1 MRGSS
6 AVARALSALGAL
18 LLLFGTL
25 PGCSRTDPAP
35 KDVTLATQ
43 RPARDDAAAKLEA
56 ARAACTEETKRKG
69 IASVVGILWRLRPG
83 ASNEDFVAC
92 MKARG
97 YEVPS

>member
-1 MRGSS
+1 M
-6 AVARALSALGAL
+6 ARALSALGAL

-35 KDVTLATQ
+35 KEVTLATQ
-43 RPARDDAAAKLEA
+43 RPARDDAAAKLE
-56 ARAACTEETKRKG
+56 G

>member
-43 RPARDDAAAKLEA
+43 RPDDAATKLEA

-69 IASVVGILWRLRPG
+69 IASVVGTLSRLRPG